1 MDQGIKVFFSGSKLN
16 STASKGLLNNLHYYI
31 YVKKERTSFKVW
43 WQTIGTKG
51 LLNNLHYYIYVKKER
66 TSFKVWWQTIGT
78 GVKNNFGFFLCNFL
92 ELAQSFR

>member
-16 STASKGLLNNLHYYI
+16 STAS
-31 YVKKERTSFKVW
+31 
-43 WQTIGTKG
+43 KG